1 MRHLEQDYPAISD
14 LRTRAR
20 RRVPRSIWAFLEG
33 GTGDDQSVQRNL
45 DGLANLTL
53 LPRLFKGKFDPT
65 IETTLFGQVY
75 NAPFGVAPVGL
86 SGAIWPQAERLLA
99 AMAAKYRIPY
109 TLSTLAGETPETVG
123 PFAGDMGWFQLYP
136 PRDRHIRG
144 DLLNR
149 VKAHGFR
156 VMVVTAD
163 VPMPSRRESMTRA
176 GLKMPPVI
184 TPRFILQAALCPA
197 WMLATLQAGL
207 PRLKTMEKY
216 ANSTQLSDLLPFVA
230 QNIGGSLSWEYLK
243 EVRDL
248 WEGPLI
254 VKGLLHPADAEQA
267 LSIGVDGIQV
277 SNHGGRQF
285 NGGPAAIDA
294 LPAIVEV
301 VKGRA
306 AVLFD
311 SGIRS
316 GLDITRALAM
326 GADFVLLGRAFQ
338 YGVAA
343 LGPRGGDLVTEIL
356 IADLKNNMSQIGCA
370 SLKELRGMREMTQS
384 RNTAPYS
391 APHPRTYPLSGFSL
405 DEVAR

>member
-1 MRHLEQDYPAISD
+1 MHPLEQDYPSISD

-20 RRVPRSIWAFLEG
+20 RRVPSSIWAFLEG

-45 DGLANLTL
+45 DGLANITL
-53 LPRLFKGKFDPT
+53 LPRLLKGQFDPT
-65 IETTLFGQVY
+65 IETTLFGQAY

-86 SGAIWPQAERLLA
+86 SGAIWPQAECLLA

-109 TLSTLAGETPETVG
+109 TLSTLAGETPEMVG

-136 PRDRHIRG
+136 PRDRQIRE
-144 DLLNR
+144 DLLHR
-149 VKAHGFR
+149 VKANGFR

-184 TPRFILQAALCPA
+184 TPQFILQAALCPA
-197 WMLATLQAGL
+197 WTLATLQAGL

-230 QNIGGSLSWEYLK
+230 QNIGGSLSWDYLK

-248 WEGPLI
+248 WEGPLV

-267 LSIGVDGIQV
+267 IAIGVDGIQV

-285 NGGPAAIDA
+285 NGAPAAIDA

-316 GLDITRALAM
+316 GLDIMRALAL

-343 LGPRGGDLVTEIL
+343 LGQPGCDLVTEIL
-356 IADLKNNMSQIGCA
+356 IADLKNNMSQTECE
-370 SLKELRGMREMTQS
+370 SLREIRGMI
-384 RNTAPYS
+384 
-391 APHPRTYPLSGFSL
+391 
-405 DEVAR
+405 